1 MVVWDFW
8 TINSV
13 ILDRLLLFFAGYV
26 CEEFLK
32 CSAISFLRLPNT
44 IHLGKNVGEKCP
56 GAHGHVF
63 GINFEPWKQVN
74 QWYKK
79 ANMPHKKYIKRNTLQ
94 GTNISHQWKRKQIFQ
109 LPMDGHL
116 VGNVFFWSASQQL
129 ILQRFQL
136 IVHES
141 PTSYYNQHGLLYCMF
156 PSQITRRVCV
166 FWHLI
171 CPHLGWMLM
180 FITRS

>member
-1 MVVWDFW
+1 MYVKNFWSVVPFHSYDFQTQFILEKMLEKMSRRSRPCFRHQFRALKAGQSMV
-8 TINSV
+8 
-13 ILDRLLLFFAGYV
+13 
-26 CEEFLK
+26 
-32 CSAISFLRLPNT
+32 
-44 IHLGKNVGEKCP
+44 
-56 GAHGHVF
+56 
-63 GINFEPWKQVN
+63 Q
-74 QWYKK
+74 K